1 MLLDWVILRQCST
14 LMFQGQNVFLDIST
28 FVLEYQ
34 DLIYGASY
42 SRRMESSATLLQKSR
57 NSQIFFVNFFGEVGW
72 GVKFKDFSLALLCM
86 CKKQYPPYG
95 IIV

>member
-1 MLLDWVILRQCST
+1 
-14 LMFQGQNVFLDIST
+14 MFKGQNVFLDIST

-42 SRRMESSATLLQKSR
+42 SRRMEPSTILLQKSQ
-57 NSQIFFVNFFGEVGW
+57 NSQIFSLNFFGEEGW
-72 GVKFKDFSLALLCM
+72 GVKFKDFSLALLCI

>member
-1 MLLDWVILRQCST
+1 
-14 LMFQGQNVFLDIST
+14 MFKGQNVFVDISA

-42 SRRMESSATLLQKSR
+42 SRRMESSATLLQKSQ
-57 NSQIFFVNFFGEVGW
+57 NSQIFSLNIFGEVGW
-72 GVKFKDFSLALLCM
+72 WLKFKDFSLALLCM

-95 IIV
+95 ITV